1 MSKDGNEMIH
11 AYVNSEGK
19 SIAPEGVNTIKKFC
33 YGGKIK
39 DIYLPITTVTLE
51 EQAFFYAEI
60 ENLHIRCEH
69 PEDLRIDE
77 NAFYETNIENCT
89 LHVPIGTGYA
99 YRHHPVFSKF
109 KEVIIEK

>member
-1 MSKDGNEMIH
+1 MIH

-33 YGGKIK
+33 YGGNIK

-51 EQAFFYAEI
+51 ERAFLYAEI

-69 PEDLRIDE
+69 PENLKIHE
-77 NAFYETNIENCT
+77 EAFYETNIKNCT
-89 LHVPIGTGYA
+89 LYVPIGTGYA